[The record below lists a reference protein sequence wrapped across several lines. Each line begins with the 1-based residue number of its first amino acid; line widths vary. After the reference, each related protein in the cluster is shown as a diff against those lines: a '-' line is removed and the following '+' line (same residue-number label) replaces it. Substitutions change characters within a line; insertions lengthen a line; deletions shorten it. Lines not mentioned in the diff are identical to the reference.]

1 MIHTIPSGSESH
13 FDHNPFLFSSR
24 IAMRVTISLILK
36 IFRQEILSVPKPFNL
51 FICANCVYAVEL
63 YCRMKVGITPDFFV
77 RN

>member
-1 MIHTIPSGSESH
+1 
-13 FDHNPFLFSSR
+13 
-24 IAMRVTISLILK
+24 MRVTISLILK